1 MIGNQVLA
9 VVHKHMFGF
18 GIKVA
23 DPGQQAVPVRMGGQ
37 AVIIDDPRPHG
48 NLLAKQPYFIG
59 TLDQCAPQRAGG
71 LEPHKQDGAFPAPQV
86 VLEVVADAPG
96 ITHAGSGDDDLG
108 GGVQVDGNRILFGF
122 TDLQTGER
130 QRVFALRHQG

>member
-1 MIGNQVLA
+1 MA
-9 VVHKHMFGF
+9 
-18 GIKVA
+18 
-23 DPGQQAVPVRMGGQ
+23 GQ
-37 AVIIDDPRPHG
+37 AAHLADLRIDLHRF
-48 NLLAKQPYFIG
+48 AKQPYFIG